1 MTNPSYSDELTP
13 TIPTSAKVTE
23 HSAALDATIAVLF
36 FLSGFSA
43 LVYQITWQRML
54 GLFLGVDVFAV
65 TVVVA
70 AFMVGLGTGNGAGG
84 YVADRVRPAL
94 LIPMFA
100 VTELIVAVF
109 GLFSKALFY
118 NWLPN
123 AGSIVGDSALALILP
138 SLLLI
143 LPTFCMGL
151 TLPLLSKALV
161 TDSTSAGAKIGL
173 LYGVNTLGAGFGA
186 IITTV
191 IMMRFFGIPKSLTV
205 AAILNVITVIGCLVI
220 VLRRKPVEKES
231 AKPLKETPEPSST
244 KIGGFLAIYSLSGF
258 TALALELI
266 WFRLL
271 GVMLKSNSFTF
282 SWLLCL
288 YLTGVGTGTIIGTAM
303 VRKSKQP
310 FLTFLGLQSAV
321 GLYSGLSLYSLLQMI
336 EHVPLF
342 AAAKEYLGTYEPINC
357 LSMTQ
362 LEPAFVQLYLCAAA
376 FLILPPTLMMGM
388 SFPYLQKSVQTDLLQ
403 LGRRIGWLQVANI
416 TGATIGTVAIGIFSL
431 GHIGTSASLKLVV
444 LIAGIFVLLWWHVRS
459 QNQEFKMR
467 AIGFAASIALVA
479 TTVVLI
485 PGHNELWARL
495 HGTEQKSII
504 AKESAAGLAVLT
516 SNAGDFKGPVGV
528 FVNGIGQ
535 SYLPFGNPL
544 IHTQL
549 GMLPVFLHPH
559 PVKVGIIGLGSG
571 DTVFGAAGRKD
582 IESID
587 CIEIISSEMEALKE
601 YQRRNSYPPLDSILE
616 DSRVNYHFTDG
627 RRFIAEKGRMYDV
640 LEADALRPSSAY
652 SNNIYS
658 TEYFTLLKKHLKP
671 NGLAITWAPTE
682 RIYQTF
688 IRVFPHCK
696 EFGPVL
702 VGSNEPFTINADLVK
717 QRMNEPFSIAH
728 YSKASLNG
736 HECLDQIIKQARKA
750 PSQYH
755 PISGSKT
762 NSDLF
767 PRDELGTP

>member
-1 MTNPSYSDELTP
+1 
-13 TIPTSAKVTE
+13 
-23 HSAALDATIAVLF
+23 
-36 FLSGFSA
+36 
-43 LVYQITWQRML
+43 ML

-70 AFMVGLGTGNGAGG
+70 AFMVGLGAGNGVGG
-84 YVADRVRPAL
+84 YIADRVRPTL
-94 LIPMFA
+94 LIPLFA

-109 GLFSKALFY
+109 GLLSKSLFY

-123 AGSIVGDSALALILP
+123 SFANTGDNALSLLVP

-161 TDSTSAGAKIGL
+161 TDPASAGAKIGL
-173 LYGVNTLGAGFGA
+173 LYGVNTLGASAGA
-186 IITTV
+186 IVTTV
-191 IMMRFFGIPKSLTV
+191 VLMRFFGIPKSLTI
-205 AAILNVITVIGCLVI
+205 AALLNVVSVLGCFVI
-220 VLRRKPVEKES
+220 VARRPKMET
-231 AKPLKETPEPSST
+231 ETPQNLTEQHEPDSS
-244 KIGGFLAIYSLSGF
+244 KIGGFLAIYCLSGF

-288 YLTGVGTGTIIGTAM
+288 YLAGVGGGTIIGTAM

-310 FLTFLGLQSAV
+310 FLTFLGLQSGV
-321 GLYSGLSLYSLLQMI
+321 GLYSGLSLYSLLQLI
-336 EHVPLF
+336 EHAPLF

-357 LSMTQ
+357 LSMTN
-362 LEPAFVQLYLCAAA
+362 LNPAFIQLYLCAAA
-376 FLILPPTLMMGM
+376 LLILPPTLMMGM
-388 SFPYLQKSVQTDLLQ
+388 SFPYLQKSVQTDVVH

-431 GHIGTSASLKLVV
+431 GTIGTSASLKLVV
-444 LIAGIFVLLWWHVRS
+444 LIAGLFVLLWWHVRS
-459 QNQEFKMR
+459 QQQAQVAR
-467 AIGFAASIALVA
+467 LIGLTASVAVIALTVA
-479 TTVVLI
+479 LI
-485 PGHNELWARL
+485 PSHDELWAKL
-495 HGTEQKSII
+495 HGTQPQLII

-516 SNAGDFKGPVGV
+516 CASANFEGPVSV

-549 GMLPVFLHPH
+549 GMLPVFLHPN

-582 IESID
+582 IEQID
-587 CIEIISSEMEALKE
+587 CIEIISSEMAALKE
-601 YQRRNSYPPLDSILE
+601 YQTRQSYAPLDSILK
-616 DSRVNYHFTDG
+616 DPRVNYQFTDG
-627 RRFIAEKGRMYDV
+627 RKFIAEKGRMYDV

-671 NGLAITWAPTE
+671 HGLAITWAPTE

-702 VGSNEPFTINADLVK
+702 VGSNEPLKIDDELVK
-717 QRMNEPFSIAH
+717 QRVSDTFSVAH
-728 YSKASLNG
+728 YGNASING
-736 HECLDQIIKQARKA
+736 LECLNQILKQARTA

-755 PISGSKT
+755 PLVDYKT

-767 PRDELGTP
+767 PRDELGTPQ